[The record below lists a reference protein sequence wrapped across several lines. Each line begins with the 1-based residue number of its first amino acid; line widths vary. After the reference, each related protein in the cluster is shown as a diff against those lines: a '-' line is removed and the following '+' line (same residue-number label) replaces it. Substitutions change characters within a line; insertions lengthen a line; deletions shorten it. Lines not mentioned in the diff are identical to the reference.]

1 MLSFKLNNLTLTRRN
16 FNTSGMKCCGR
27 EIGRALRRMLYMF
40 LMVVFNFH
48 FSIES
53 LSIVEK
59 VLYEA
64 LMLKLGDVKV

>member
-1 MLSFKLNNLTLTRRN
+1 
-16 FNTSGMKCCGR
+16 MKCCGR